1 MGKRFPPF
9 RSCVPSLQTPACGVF
24 GLTSERKAPF
34 RSNTGAGEASG
45 TQAGHRTPSPP
56 VLGSPPPG
64 LSCSWGIFFSLCP
77 SFSSGPFSHTKQ
89 KRKVLSRLFLC
100 GRHHRVGEAVRADH
114 RIGQNSGRDR
124 QCPDAWWASDAET
137 NKAPQRGR
145 GTGRFTTWPV
155 DFPGRER
162 ADRSVRVAGG
172 AAGLADR

>member
-64 LSCSWGIFFSLCP
+64 LSCSWGIFFSPCP

-100 GRHHRVGEAVRADH
+100 GRHHRLSQETGPRTCTRLGKTAD
-114 RIGQNSGRDR
+114 
-124 QCPDAWWASDAET
+124 P
-137 NKAPQRGR
+137 
-145 GTGRFTTWPV
+145 
-155 DFPGRER
+155 PG
-162 ADRSVRVAGG
+162 DDH
-172 AAGLADR
+172 AGLGSCPACSLSPSPVSAGRRSHPFL